1 MSGRIEM
8 YDTQKEITSKWSKNE
23 SFNVRPA
30 GVDIGKDDEGGSG
43 GTTDYPDLND
53 KPQINGHTLVGNM
66 SQDDLGIT
74 GGEPL
79 TNEQMANLISILS

>member
-8 YDTQKEITSKWSKNE
+8 YETEKEITSKWSKNE
-23 SFNVRPA
+23 QFKVRAA
-30 GVDIGKDDEGGSG
+30 GVDIGEDETGGG
-43 GTTDYPDLND
+43 GTTEYPDLND
-53 KPQINGHTLVGNM
+53 KPKINGHTLVGDM
-66 SQDDLGIT
+66 TQDDLGIT